1 MKLINWTPSQLS
13 ATNNIDSIFDSL
25 FDNRMYMQY
34 NNSNWIPP
42 VDIKESDLSY
52 IINADIPGF
61 NKNDIEITIEKN
73 QIKLSGNRNNDSV
86 DDDGVYHYKERM
98 NDSFERI
105 FRLPDLINDKNISAS
120 FKNGIL
126 SVIIPKSDKIEPKSR
141 RITIK

>member
-1 MKLINWTPSQLS
+1 
-13 ATNNIDSIFDSL
+13 
-25 FDNRMYMQY
+25 MQY

-61 NKNDIEITIEKN
+61 NKNDIEVTIEKN
-73 QIKLSGNRNNDSV
+73 QIKLSGNRNDDSV
-86 DDDGVYHYKERM
+86 KDDGVYHYKERM
-98 NDSFERI
+98 NDSFDRT

-126 SVIIPKSDKIEPKSR
+126 SVIIPKSDKTEPKSR